1 MYETYWQL
9 ETKPFENTADPRFY
23 FPGDAQQGAL
33 LKLRYAIENH
43 RGAAVLTGQ
52 PGLGKTLLA
61 RTLASQLPAAFSP
74 VAMLVFPQMPASQLL
89 AYIASE
95 IAPSGNDS
103 DNSSQA
109 PSIQQSISRI
119 AAALEENAAEK
130 RHAVLIIDEA
140 HLLAYEQ
147 LEVLRLLLNFEYQQ
161 QPALTLIL
169 AGDTSMLPTL
179 ERMPQLEQRMGVKCL
194 LRPFTL
200 EESVSYVNHRL
211 RTAGADREIFDE
223 QAIESMHYHSGGAA
237 RQINRLG
244 DLALLIG
251 YAEEHK
257 TISGENINDVASE
270 LFTVT
275 PE

>member
-1 MYETYWQL
+1 MYESYWQL

-33 LKLRYAIENH
+33 LKLRYAIENR
-43 RGAAVLTGQ
+43 RGAAILTGP

-61 RTLASQLPAAFSP
+61 RTLATQLPDRFSP
-74 VAMLVFPQMPASQLL
+74 VGHLVFPQMPASQLL
-89 AYIASE
+89 AYIAGE
-95 IAPSGNDS
+95 IAPADEDAAGPT
-103 DNSSQA
+103 
-109 PSIQQSISRI
+109 PSIQQSIRRI
-119 AAALEENAAEK
+119 ASALEHNAAQQ

-140 HLLAYEQ
+140 HLLLPEQ
-147 LEVLRLLLNFEYQQ
+147 LETLRLLLNFEYDQ
-161 QPALTLIL
+161 QPALTLL
-169 AGDTSMLPTL
+169 LTGDTTLLPVL

-200 EESVSYVNHRL
+200 EETVSYVNHRL
-211 RTAGADREIFDE
+211 HTAGAGREIFAE
-223 QAIESMHYHSGGAA
+223 EAIESLHYHSGGAP

-251 YAEEHK
+251 YAEEHE
-257 TISGENINDVASE
+257 TISASHINDVAAE
-270 LFTVT
+270 LFTVS